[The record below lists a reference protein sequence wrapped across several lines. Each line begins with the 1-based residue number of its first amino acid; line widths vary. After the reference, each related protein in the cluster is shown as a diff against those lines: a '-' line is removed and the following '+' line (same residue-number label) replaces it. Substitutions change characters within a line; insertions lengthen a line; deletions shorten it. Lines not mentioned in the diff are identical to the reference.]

1 MAVLGKGVEYALHCL
16 LYLSNPPDT
25 HSLAVGDI
33 ARFQGVSETY
43 LAKVFTKLKKAGLV
57 RSALGAKGGYELARP
72 PEQITFW
79 DVAVAVEGEVRLFEC
94 WNIREKD
101 ALCRGK
107 PRPDWAKRGPC
118 TIHQVMMDAEA
129 QVKAA
134 LGTKTL
140 AWLAQEV
147 NRKDPKHQ
155 EQAARWFLQIAS
167 PES

>member
-57 RSALGAKGGYELARP
+57 RSALGAKGGYELAKP

-94 WNIREKD
+94 WNIREKS
-101 ALCRGK
+101 ALYRGK
-107 PRPDWAKRGPC
+107 PRPDWARRGPC
-118 TIHQVMMDAEA
+118 TIHQVMMEAEA
-129 QVKAA
+129 QIKAA
-134 LGTKTL
+134 LAAKTL
-140 AWLAQEV
+140 AWLARDV
-147 NRKDPKHQ
+147 DRKVPKHQ
-155 EQAARWFLQIAS
+155 EQAARWFREITS

>member
-16 LYLSNPPDT
+16 LYLSSPPDA

-79 DVAVAVEGEVRLFEC
+79 DVAVAVEGEIRLFEC
-94 WNIREKD
+94 WNIREKG
-101 ALCRGK
+101 ALYRGN

-147 NRKDPKHQ
+147 NRKVPKHQ
-155 EQAARWFLQIAS
+155 EQAARWFLQIMS
-167 PES
+167 PE

>member
-16 LYLSNPPDT
+16 LYLSNQPDT

-79 DVAVAVEGEVRLFEC
+79 DVAIAVEGEVRLFEC
-94 WNIREKD
+94 WNIREKT
-101 ALCRGK
+101 ALSRGQPK
-107 PRPDWAKRGPC
+107 PDWARRGPC
-118 TIHQVMMDAEA
+118 TIHQVMMEAEA
-129 QVKAA
+129 QIKASLA
-134 LGTKTL
+134 AKTL
-140 AWLAQEV
+140 AWLAQDV
-147 NRKDPKHQ
+147 DHKVSKHR
-155 EQAARWFLQIAS
+155 EQAARWFREITS
-167 PES
+167 SES

>member
-43 LAKVFTKLKKAGLV
+43 LAKVFTRLKKAGLV

-79 DVAVAVEGEVRLFEC
+79 DVAVAVEGEVHLFEC
-94 WNIREKD
+94 WNIREKS
-101 ALCRGK
+101 ALGRGK
-107 PRPDWAKRGPC
+107 PRAEWARRGPC
-118 TIHQVMMDAEA
+118 AIHQVMMDAEA
-129 QVKAA
+129 QIKTALAA
-134 LGTKTL
+134 KTL
-140 AWLAQEV
+140 AWLAREV
-147 NRKDPKHQ
+147 DRKVPKHQ
-155 EQAARWFLQIAS
+155 EQAARWFREIMA